1 MSMHKMMS
9 SRTYMYPPPMTC
21 ILLLTR
27 TMSMQKMMSTK
38 RLKKKCASM
47 SHLIVHGRMCEKGRK
62 RMGGGGGGRGAD
74 KEESKEE
81 R

>member
-1 MSMHKMMS
+1 
-9 SRTYMYPPPMTC
+9 
-21 ILLLTR
+21 
-27 TMSMQKMMSTK
+27 MQKMMSTK
-38 RLKKKCASM
+38 RLKKCASM